1 MFETTELDF
10 NNLKDSANKSENS
23 KDPTGKSLKNCGLLW
38 NSIKLV
44 QNGLF

>member
-23 KDPTGKSLKNCGLLW
+23 KDPTGKSLKIVDFYGIL
-38 NSIKLV
+38 
-44 QNGLF
+44 